1 MEEMLQT
8 VAQMSKVES
17 EVQMLR
23 KNKVLETHKWYGQ
36 AI

>member
-23 KNKVLETHKWYGQ
+23 KNKVLEKHKWYG
-36 AI
+36 